1 MLNESARGLEVQNEA
16 WAVDAL
22 LAADELEIGSLI
34 AALSAETEDEYELDD
49 RFRALVESGR
59 FRVSIGSDSAA
70 VCLGN

>member
-1 MLNESARGLEVQNEA
+1 MLNESARGLEVINEA

-22 LAADELEIGSLI
+22 LATDELEIGSLI

-59 FRVSIGSDSAA
+59 FRVAIGSDSAA
-70 VCLGN
+70 VSLGN